1 MRPQIH
7 AELVAIRARL
17 VNSSVHKS
25 GL

>member
-7 AELVAIRARL
+7 AELVAVRAQL